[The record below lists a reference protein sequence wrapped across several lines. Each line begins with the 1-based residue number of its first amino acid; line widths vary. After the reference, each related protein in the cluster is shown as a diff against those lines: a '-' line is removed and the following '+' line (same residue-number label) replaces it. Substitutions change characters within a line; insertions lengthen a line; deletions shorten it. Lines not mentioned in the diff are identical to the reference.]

1 MRFNLLKRETEHTGK
16 ITTTKKRVVVISLVV
31 VLFILSTTML
41 VCCTKKHY
49 EPKYLADSCELNVKD
64 LNTSMEVDFDKVYRK
79 ESIEIYLGSDIK
91 DNKIVDFLIEN
102 SIDAYSLIKSNTL
115 LKTDFTIIVSD
126 NFVSNCWT
134 NETLGLC
141 VSLPS
146 KTSYEEIVSWLLYSQ
161 NMESDLPFGVY
172 AGISALLTNS
182 SLCEKFPLSVINKN
196 SIYADLQF
204 PLYEIDNLAD
214 NERKIAFSFAT
225 RLIEDLLSENK
236 TYTDILSMSK
246 DDFNSFLSGNYGV
259 CLPEYSFEPYSTEY
273 EYKVKQGCFT
283 YYINREYNDIILP
296 VDVFS
301 TKYSVLTDWLKDNA
315 KTTKESDEVF
325 HISDMYDINIY
336 LDDGLKSTGIT
347 GYAYS
352 DYINMY
358 SVGSFSH
365 EYIHHILFYLG
376 KSGYAREVIPE
387 MHASTSK
394 YAMAMW
400 YYLFTGQAKNFP
412 YNKEVK
418 EKETYL
424 QTLTLYKKYKVKTP
438 TVDDFDFWLFADCFS
453 AIYTEKGTTFI
464 HRVQTDSLAYYI
476 ARVYGTNYVWQI
488 NMNTQIVIEG
498 KPYLDVVDEWYNYIK
513 SLNH

>member
-1 MRFNLLKRETEHTGK
+1 MRFNLLKRETEHIGK

-31 VLFILSTTML
+31 VLLILSATML
-41 VCCTKKHY
+41 ACCTKKHY
-49 EPKYLADSCELNVKD
+49 DPKYLTDSCELKVKD
-64 LNTSMEVDFDKVYRK
+64 LNTSNEFDFDKVYSK
-79 ESIEIYLGSDIK
+79 ESVEIYLGSDIK
-91 DNKIVDFLIEN
+91 DVKTIDFLIEN
-102 SIDAYSLIKSNTL
+102 SIGAYSLIKSNTL
-115 LKTDFTIIVSD
+115 LKTDFTVIISD
-126 NFVSNCWT
+126 NFVSNCGI

-141 VSLPS
+141 ISLPS
-146 KTSYEEIVSWLLYSQ
+146 KPSYEEIVSWFLYSQ
-161 NMESDLPFGVY
+161 NIESDLPFGVY

-182 SLCEKFPLSVINKN
+182 PLCEKFPLSVINKN
-196 SIYADLQF
+196 SIYSDLQF

-214 NERKIAFSFAT
+214 DERKIAFSFAK
-225 RLIEDLLSENK
+225 RLIEDLLSDNK
-236 TYTDILSMSK
+236 TYIDILSMSK
-246 DDFNSFLSGNYGV
+246 DDLSSFLSEKYGV
-259 CLPEYSFEPYSTEY
+259 CLPEYSFEPYSKEY

-296 VDVFS
+296 ADVFS

-325 HISDMYDINIY
+325 NISNMYDINVY

>member
-1 MRFNLLKRETEHTGK
+1 MRK
-16 ITTTKKRVVVISLVV
+16 IAITRKHIILISLVVISL
-31 VLFILSTTML
+31 ILSAIIL
-41 VCCTKKHY
+41 ICCTKKHY
-49 EPKYLADSCELNVKD
+49 TPKYLTKSCELKIKD
-64 LNTSMEVDFDKVYRK
+64 LNSSSEVSLDKRYSK
-79 ESIEIYLGSDIK
+79 ESVEIYLGSDIK
-91 DNKIVDFLIEN
+91 DNKTIDFLIEN
-102 SIDAYSLIKSNTL
+102 SISAYSLIKSNTL
-115 LKTDFTIIVSD
+115 LKTDFTVIISD
-126 NFVSNCWT
+126 NFVSNFWT

-141 VSLPS
+141 ISLPS
-146 KTSYEEIVSWLLYSQ
+146 KTSYEEIVSWSLCSQ
-161 NMESDLPFGVY
+161 NIESDLPFGVY

-182 SLCEKFPLSVINKN
+182 PLCENFPLSVINKN
-196 SIYADLQF
+196 YIYADLQF

-214 NERKIAFSFAT
+214 NERKIAFSFAK
-225 RLIEDLLSENK
+225 RLIKDMLSDNK
-236 TYTDILSMSK
+236 TYADILSMSK
-246 DDFNSFLSGNYGV
+246 DDLNLFLSEKYGV
-259 CLPEYSFEPYSTEY
+259 CLPEYSFEPYSKEY

-296 VDVFS
+296 ADVFS

-325 HISDMYDINIY
+325 NISNMYDINVY
-336 LDDGLKSTGIT
+336 LNDGLNSTGIT

-424 QTLTLYKKYKVKTP
+424 QTLKLYKKYNSETP
-438 TVDDFDFWLFADCFS
+438 TVANFDFWLFADCFS

-476 ARVYGTNYVWQI
+476 ARVYGANYVWQI

-513 SLNH
+513 SLNY